1 MIDLKNVSY
10 KYPGRKKVVLK
21 DISLKIKKG
30 KKIGI
35 MALQVLENQLFLI

>member
-10 KYPGRKKVVLK
+10 KYQVEKSSIK

-30 KKIGI
+30 KKL
-35 MALQVLENQLFLI
+35 A